1 MENIKIHNSKEIQSH
16 IHVVDNAKEEEEFI
30 VRIFVHNYVILE
42 NVNLVNWKGFRYL
55 VVVEKV
61 NK

>member
-1 MENIKIHNSKEIQSH
+1 
-16 IHVVDNAKEEEEFI
+16 VVDNAKEEEEFI